1 MAAVHSAGDPLRIYP
16 SAVQRKEL
24 LETILEEEA
33 ARRPL
38 LPVIP

>member
-1 MAAVHSAGDPLRIYP
+1 VAAVHSGGDPLRIYP

-24 LETILEEEA
+24 LEEVLSDEA

-38 LPVIP
+38 LPVVS